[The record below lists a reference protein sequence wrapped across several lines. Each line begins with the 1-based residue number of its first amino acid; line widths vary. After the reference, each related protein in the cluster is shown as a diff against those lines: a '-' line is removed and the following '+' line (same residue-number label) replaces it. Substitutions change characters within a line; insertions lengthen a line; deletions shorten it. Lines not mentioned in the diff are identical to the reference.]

1 MFSYDV
7 FFSYRH
13 RPLDS
18 EITQKLFNL
27 AENYH
32 LPASLREKGMHGV
45 RRAFRDTEELPVS
58 RILTDTIDKAL
69 RSTDC
74 LIVVCSTDTPSSEW
88 VDREVATF
96 IELGRADHIFPIL
109 ISGDPETSFPASMK
123 LIPDIEDRL
132 MDIRV
137 GGNDTR
143 KMMSLAER
151 EMLKVIACV
160 AGCTEDEL
168 IRENGIEQNR
178 RVVKRAVSAAAVFIL
193 ILAVSVS
200 LMIRARNYRNEAEK
214 REAASMKILNEL
226 TYGLPDRLSDVPGS
240 YSRIRDIL
248 HSNTEDINKILR
260 LTRNRESGE
269 YEAAVNYEK
278 QATAEN
284 VLGMH
289 DEALDSENTA
299 ISIFETLE
307 KSGYEKAGT
316 GTASAYNNR
325 AIILNSAG
333 RYDEAGA
340 DYDKAIDL
348 QQALGSGD
356 RLVLARMIFNS
367 GSNAVDMGD
376 GDLAAE
382 RFDQSLELLY
392 NMERSADVLDALSTL
407 EYNYGVLLYRS
418 GLYDDA
424 AGMLSDACDDLN
436 DLIRMNDTHQNR
448 SNYVQATSM
457 LAACLTD
464 AGKYEDADRYY
475 DDAIGAAEVLAQDE
489 ENISYQQILAE
500 LYNNRGL
507 SRNIRGDYDAADED
521 YDAASA
527 VYEKIY
533 IKTGSDPDHAA
544 YAVSLLNTGENAFK
558 AHEYDRSKQFFIRG
572 LGEYSQV
579 SESLGEYHRAQYLA
593 WRSYY
598 ELIHLR
604 EYNAALASASSAFEL
619 QPNNMLVKLNY
630 AYACLYSGNS
640 ERAVGLFR
648 EIASSGLGE
657 VDTIKRDLEAQ
668 EDAGMIS
675 DEINAVINELQLF

>member
-1 MFSYDV
+1 MFDYDV

-18 EITQKLFNL
+18 EITQRLFNL
-27 AENYH
+27 AESYR

-45 RRAFRDTEELPVS
+45 QRAFRDTEELPVS

-74 LIVVCSTDTPSSEW
+74 LVVVCSTDTPSSEW

-123 LIPDIEDRL
+123 LIPDINDRL
-132 MDIRV
+132 MDIRAE
-137 GGNDTR
+137 GNDIR
-143 KMMSLAER
+143 KMMSLAET
-151 EMLKVIACV
+151 EMLKVIACI
-160 AGCTEDEL
+160 AGCTGDEL

-193 ILAVSVS
+193 IMAVSLS
-200 LMIRARNYRNEAEK
+200 MMIQARNYRNEAEK

-226 TYGLPDRLSDVPGS
+226 TYGIPDMLSEVPGS

-260 LTRNRESGE
+260 LTRNREAGE

-278 QATAEN
+278 LATAEN

-299 ISIFETLE
+299 ISLFETLE
-307 KSGYEKAGT
+307 KGGYEKAGA
-316 GTASAYNNR
+316 GTASGYNNR
-325 AIILNSAG
+325 AIIQNSAG
-333 RYDEAGA
+333 RYNEAGA

-348 QQALGSGD
+348 QQALGNGD
-356 RLVLARMIFNS
+356 SLVLARMIFNS

-376 GDLAAE
+376 GNLASE
-382 RFDQSLELLY
+382 RFDQSLGLLY
-392 NMERSADVLDALSTL
+392 NMERSADVLDALGTV

-418 GLYDDA
+418 GLYDEA
-424 AGMLSDACDDLN
+424 EEMLSDACDDQS
-436 DLIRMNDTHQNR
+436 DLIRMSKSALNR
-448 SNYVQATSM
+448 SKYIQTTSM

-464 AGKYEDADRYY
+464 AGKYDEADRYY
-475 DDAIGAAEVLAQDE
+475 DEAIKAAEILAEDE
-489 ENISYQQILAE
+489 ENISYQQMLAE

-507 SRNIRGDYDAADED
+507 SHNIRGNYIKADE
-521 YDAASA
+521 YYSDASD
-527 VYEKIY
+527 VYGKIY
-533 IKTGSDPDHAA
+533 ARTGSDPDRAA

-558 AHEYDRSKQFFIRG
+558 AYEYKRSKEFFVRG
-572 LGEYSQV
+572 LDEYRKV
-579 SESLGEYHRAQYLA
+579 ADSLGTYHKAQYLA

-598 ELIHLR
+598 ELIHLKDFD
-604 EYNAALASASSAFEL
+604 AALASASEAYEL
-619 QPNNMLVKLNY
+619 QPDNTLVKMNY
-630 AYACLYSGNS
+630 AYACLYTGN
-640 ERAVGLFR
+640 EKKAEKLLN
-648 EIASSGLGE
+648 EISSSGTGE
-657 VDTIKRDLEAQ
+657 ADTIKRDLQAQ
-668 EDAGMIS
+668 KNAGLKIKTI
-675 DEINAVINELQLF
+675 DI

>member
-1 MFSYDV
+1 MFDYDV

-18 EITQKLFNL
+18 EITQRLFNL
-27 AENYH
+27 AESYR

-45 RRAFRDTEELPVS
+45 QRAFRDTEELPVS

-74 LIVVCSTDTPSSEW
+74 LVVVCSTDTPSSEW

-123 LIPDIEDRL
+123 LIPDINDRL
-132 MDIRV
+132 MDIRAE
-137 GGNDTR
+137 GNDIR
-143 KMMSLAER
+143 KMMSLAET
-151 EMLKVIACV
+151 EMLKVIACI
-160 AGCTEDEL
+160 AGCTGDEL

-193 ILAVSVS
+193 IMAVSLS
-200 LMIRARNYRNEAEK
+200 MMIQARNYRNEAEK

-226 TYGLPDRLSDVPGS
+226 TYGIPDMLSEVPGS

-260 LTRNRESGE
+260 LTRNREAGE

-278 QATAEN
+278 LATAEN

-299 ISIFETLE
+299 ISLFETLE
-307 KSGYEKAGT
+307 KGGYEKAGA
-316 GTASAYNNR
+316 GTASGYNNR
-325 AIILNSAG
+325 AIIQNSAG
-333 RYDEAGA
+333 RYNEAGA

-348 QQALGSGD
+348 QQALGNGD
-356 RLVLARMIFNS
+356 SLVLARMIFNS

-376 GDLAAE
+376 GNLAAE
-382 RFDQSLELLY
+382 RFDQSLGLLY
-392 NMERSADVLDALSTL
+392 NMERSADVLDALGTV

-418 GLYDDA
+418 GLYDEA
-424 AGMLSDACDDLN
+424 EEMLSDACDDQS
-436 DLIRMNDTHQNR
+436 DLIRMSKSALNR
-448 SNYVQATSM
+448 SKYIQTTSM

-464 AGKYEDADRYY
+464 AGKYDEADRYY
-475 DDAIGAAEVLAQDE
+475 DEAIKAAEILAEDE
-489 ENISYQQILAE
+489 ENISYQQMLAE

-507 SRNIRGDYDAADED
+507 SHNIRGNYIKADE
-521 YDAASA
+521 YYSDASD
-527 VYEKIY
+527 VYGKIY
-533 IKTGSDPDHAA
+533 ARTGSDPDRAA

-558 AHEYDRSKQFFIRG
+558 AYEYKRSKEFFVRG
-572 LGEYSQV
+572 LDEYRKV
-579 SESLGEYHRAQYLA
+579 ADSLGTYHKAQYLA

-598 ELIHLR
+598 ELIHLKDFD
-604 EYNAALASASSAFEL
+604 AALASASEAYEL
-619 QPNNMLVKLNY
+619 QPDNTLVKMNY
-630 AYACLYSGNS
+630 AYACLYTGN
-640 ERAVGLFR
+640 EKKAEKLLN
-648 EIASSGLGE
+648 EISSSGTGE
-657 VDTIKRDLEAQ
+657 ADTIKRDLQAQ
-668 EDAGMIS
+668 KNAGLKIKTI
-675 DEINAVINELQLF
+675 DI

>member
-1 MFSYDV
+1 MYDYDV

-18 EITQKLFNL
+18 EITQKLFNM
-27 AENYH
+27 AENYR
-32 LPASLREKGMHGV
+32 LPESLRARGLQGV

-69 RSTDC
+69 HSTNC
-74 LIVVCSTDTPSSEW
+74 LVVVCSTDTPSSEW

-96 IELGRADHIFPIL
+96 IELGRADRVFPIL
-109 ISGDPETSFPASMK
+109 ISGDPETSFPDSMK
-123 LIPDIEDRL
+123 LIPDIGDRL

-137 GGNDTR
+137 DGNDRR
-143 KMMSLAER
+143 KMMSLAET
-151 EMLKVIACV
+151 EMLRVIACV
-160 AGCTEDEL
+160 AGCSEDEL
-168 IRENGIEQNR
+168 VREHGIEQSR
-178 RVVKRAVSAAAVFIL
+178 RTIRRGIYSAAAFVL
-193 ILAVSVS
+193 ILAVSLS
-200 LMIRARNYRNEAEK
+200 LMIRAHNYRNEAEK

-248 HSNTEDINKILR
+248 YSNTEDINKILR
-260 LTRNRESGE
+260 LTRNREAGE

-278 QATAEN
+278 LATAEN

-289 DEALDSENTA
+289 DEALESENTA
-299 ISIFETLE
+299 IALFETLE
-307 KSGYEKAGT
+307 KSGYGKAGA

-325 AIILNSAG
+325 AILLNSAG
-333 RYDEAGA
+333 RYVEAGT
-340 DYDKAIDL
+340 DYDKAIEL

-382 RFDQSLELLY
+382 RFDQSLDLLY

-436 DLIRMNDTHQNR
+436 DLIRMNDIHQNR
-448 SNYVQATSM
+448 SNYIQATSM

-464 AGKYEDADRYY
+464 AGRYDEADRCY
-475 DDAIGAAEVLAQDE
+475 DEAIKAAEIMAQDE
-489 ENISYQQILAE
+489 ENISYQQTLAE

-507 SRNIRGDYDAADED
+507 SRNIRGDYAAADED

-558 AHEYDRSKQFFIRG
+558 AHEYDRSEQFFIRG

-604 EYNAALASASSAFEL
+604 EYNAALASASSALEL
-619 QPNNMLVKLNY
+619 QPDNMLVKLNY

-640 ERAVGLFR
+640 ERAVSLFR

-668 EDAGMIS
+668 EDAGMVT